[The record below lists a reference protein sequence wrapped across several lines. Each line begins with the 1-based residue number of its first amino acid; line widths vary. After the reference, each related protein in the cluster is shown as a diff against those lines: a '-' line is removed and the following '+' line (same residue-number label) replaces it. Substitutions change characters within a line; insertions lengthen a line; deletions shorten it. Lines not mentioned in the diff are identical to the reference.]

1 MTILRRSLKAKG
13 LKGGVG
19 IKRQVWDVGER
30 SGPAFKTLVGKPA
43 MKSSLL
49 RLRHSNN
56 VDAEE
61 VKRFSVYK
69 INVDQW
75 LAITNTV
82 IVFPVP

>member
-1 MTILRRSLKAKG
+1 VA
-13 LKGGVG
+13 V
-19 IKRQVWDVGER
+19 KRQVWDVGER

-43 MKSSLL
+43 MRSTLL

-56 VDAEE
+56 NVDTEG
-61 VKRFSVYK
+61 VMRFSVYE